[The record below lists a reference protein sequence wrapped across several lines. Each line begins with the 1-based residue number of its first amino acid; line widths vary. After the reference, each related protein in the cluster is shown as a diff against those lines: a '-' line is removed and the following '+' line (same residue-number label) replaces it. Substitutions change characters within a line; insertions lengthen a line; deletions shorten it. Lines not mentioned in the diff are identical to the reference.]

1 MELVK
6 ILATSESP
14 DKTRNLPHVQM
25 SDSVDVPQPLE
36 NEVILSTQPDLPAR
50 RKSAPSKAIQ
60 IIDPRPLPS
69 KKPHSHLSEVSPA
82 ITSAHLYS
90 AISSDHDYCKPVD
103 CSFTHIPQHS
113 RASTLRD
120 VSKAAHDSGTAAECK
135 ARTSAGEARATLIS
149 EVSRSPVTHLPEE
162 ARVSSETPADK
173 SLSLSDRTAS
183 EQAAKHKTSLCTLPT
198 PPPSPPVRGRDR
210 RRYRRGSHSGSSSI
224 SCSSSSSSSSSR
236 SPKRQK

>member
-6 ILATSESP
+6 NLGTSESP
-14 DKTRNLPHVQM
+14 GKNIRNLPHVQM

-36 NEVILSTQPDLPAR
+36 NEVILSTQQDLPAR
-50 RKSAPSKAIQ
+50 RKNAPSKAIQ

-90 AISSDHDYCKPVD
+90 TISSDHDYCKPVD

-113 RASTLRD
+113 RASKLRD
-120 VSKAAHDSGTAAECK
+120 VSKAAHDSGAAECK
-135 ARTSAGEARATLIS
+135 VRTSAGEASATLIS

-162 ARVSSETPADK
+162 ARDSSETPADK
-173 SLSLSDRTAS
+173 SLSLSDRSAS
-183 EQAAKHKTSLCTLPT
+183 EQAAEHKTSLCTLPT
-198 PPPSPPVRGRDR
+198 PPTSPVRGRDR
-210 RRYRRGSHSGSSSI
+210 RRYRRGSRSGSSSI
-224 SCSSSSSSSSSR
+224 SCSSSSSSSSR